1 MAECQSANARSVIA
15 QRHVFGTY
23 HSIQTQNMDYPTR
36 EEIRSLCTE
45 QSFERG
51 VNYYHQDRVTE
62 LDIDGGEIR
71 ATVRGSNYY
80 DVAIDL
86 VDDAVRSHCSCPY
99 DYAGDCK
106 HVVAVLLT
114 VDDRDTETVSDPER
128 DESVDIESLIEQTA
142 PEDLR
147 AFLHDIVAEDR
158 DIRDRFVAFVGED
171 TGKTVYDYKQ
181 EINRLFDD
189 AVSRRGMVEHDT
201 HIDFSQYTDLAET
214 HRERGHVETAA
225 DIYRAVS
232 EAIRENLDRVDDSS
246 GYYGR
251 ELERAIESYA
261 ETVAEQDLDHERK
274 RQYIQY
280 LCEEF
285 VGADYGFASD
295 DYDDALRTL
304 CTTDADLEY
313 WLKQLDAHVSG
324 VTLDEVLSGES
335 PSKADDQRNNT
346 EDSVDT
352 SDGSARD
359 DESTVHSERTGDVLY
374 VSDFTDGPL
383 STDDFTG
390 GAIDIEHLAVGTLK
404 LEYFVGDAFE
414 KLRVDEPTTVER
426 HTASVEPTESG
437 TTDTKISSSLQKR
450 RIFSTYVYILEEL
463 GDEGALS
470 QLYEGIYLES
480 KRFCE
485 EYARQLI
492 DEGNEDRAIE
502 VVESGIH
509 TFRSA
514 RSLRWL
520 AADLYEDRD
529 MDEYRTTLKQLFLD
543 HTEWAAYDD
552 LKSVCDDQEWRSI
565 YEEFERH
572 FERDDRK
579 DLVALYV
586 HDDDL
591 EKAFVQL
598 KENADLSSVHQYRD
612 PVATA
617 APVEYFELYRE
628 LLVPFAA
635 NDTGRR
641 HYRDIAD
648 HLEEMRGLVP
658 EARFEE
664 FVDFLKDKHS
674 NRPAFLD
681 ELEKAGF

>member
-1 MAECQSANARSVIA
+1 
-15 QRHVFGTY
+15 
-23 HSIQTQNMDYPTR
+23 MDYPTR

-51 VNYYHQDRVTE
+51 VNYYHQDRVKE

-80 DVAIDL
+80 DVALDL

-128 DESVDIESLIEQTA
+128 DETVDIESLIEQTA

-189 AVSRRGMVEHDT
+189 AVSRRGMIEHDT

-232 EAIRENLDRVDDSS
+232 EAVRENLDRVDDSS

-251 ELERAIESYA
+251 KLERAIESYA

-274 RQYIQY
+274 RPYIQY

-304 CTTDADLEY
+304 CTTDTDLEY

-437 TTDTKISSSLQKR
+437 TTDTKVSSSLQKR
-450 RIFSTYVYILEEL
+450 RIFSTHVYILEEL

-552 LKSVCDDQEWRSI
+552 LKSVCDDQEWQSI
-565 YEEFERH
+565 HEEFERH

-598 KENADLSSVHQYRD
+598 KENADLSSVRQHRD

-664 FVDFLKDKHS
+664 FVDFLIDKHS

>member
-1 MAECQSANARSVIA
+1 M
-15 QRHVFGTY
+15 
-23 HSIQTQNMDYPTR
+23 QTQDMDFPTR

-51 VNYYHQDRVTE
+51 VIYYHQERVQE
-62 LDIDGGEIR
+62 LRINRGEIR

-80 DVAIDL
+80 DVAIDI
-86 VDDAVRSHCSCPY
+86 VDDTVRSHCSCPY

-106 HVVAVLLT
+106 HIVAVLLA
-114 VDDRDTETVSDPER
+114 VDDRDTETVSDTDAER
-128 DESVDIESLIEQTA
+128 DGAVPEAVDIESLVEQTTA
-142 PEDLR
+142 EDLR
-147 AFLHDIVAEDR
+147 TFLLDIVADDQ

-181 EINRLFDD
+181 EIDRLFDD
-189 AVSRRGMVEHDT
+189 AISRRGMVEHDT

-214 HRERGHVETAA
+214 HRERDHVDTAT

-232 EAIRENLDRVDDSS
+232 EAIRENLNRVDDSS

-274 RQYIQY
+274 RPYIQC

-285 VGADYGFASD
+285 VGADHGFASGY
-295 DYDDALRTL
+295 YDDALRTI
-304 CTTDADLEY
+304 CTTDEDLEY
-313 WLKQLDAHVSG
+313 WLEQLNAHVSG
-324 VTLDEVLSGES
+324 VTLDAVLSGELS
-335 PSKADDQRNNT
+335 SKADDRRDGT

-352 SDGSARD
+352 SDGSARG
-359 DESTVHSERTGDVLY
+359 DESTGHTERTEDVLY

-390 GAIDIEHLAVGTLK
+390 GALDVEHLAIGTLK
-404 LEYFVGDAFE
+404 FEYFVCDAFE
-414 KLRVDEPTTVER
+414 ELRVDEPTTVEK

-450 RIFSTYVYILEEL
+450 RIFSTYVYILQEL
-463 GDEGALS
+463 AAEDALS
-470 QLYEGIYLES
+470 QLYEEIYLES
-480 KRFCE
+480 ERFCK
-485 EYARQLI
+485 EYARRLI

-502 VVESGIH
+502 VIEGGIH
-509 TFRSA
+509 TFRSP
-514 RSLRWL
+514 RNLRWL
-520 AADLYEDRD
+520 ATELYEDRD

-552 LKSVCDDQEWRSI
+552 LKSICDDQEWQSI
-565 YEEFERH
+565 YEEFERR
-572 FERDDRK
+572 FEQDDRK
-579 DLVALYV
+579 NLISLYV

-591 EKAFVQL
+591 EKAFAGL
-598 KENADLSSVHQYRD
+598 KETADLSSFRQYRD
-612 PVATA
+612 PVATT

-635 NDTGRR
+635 GDTGRR

-648 HLEEMRGLVP
+648 HLEEIQGLVP

-674 NRPAFLD
+674 NRPAFLA

>member
-1 MAECQSANARSVIA
+1 
-15 QRHVFGTY
+15 
-23 HSIQTQNMDYPTR
+23 MDYPTR
-36 EEIRSLCTE
+36 DEIRSLCTE

-51 VNYYHQDRVTE
+51 VNYYQQDRVQE

-71 ATVRGSNYY
+71 STVRGSNYY

-86 VDDAVRSHCSCPY
+86 VDDTVRSRCSCPY

-106 HVVAVLLT
+106 HVIAVLLA
-114 VDDRDTETVSDPER
+114 VDDRDTKTVIDPER
-128 DESVDIESLIEQTA
+128 DETVNIDSVIEQTA

-147 AFLHDIVAEDR
+147 AFLRDIVAEDR

-171 TGKTVYDYKQ
+171 TAKTVYDYKQ
-181 EINRLFDD
+181 EIDRLFDD

-214 HRERGHVETAA
+214 HRKRGHVQTAT

-251 ELERAIESYA
+251 EVERAIESYT
-261 ETVAEQDLDHERK
+261 ETIAEQDLGHERK
-274 RQYIQY
+274 RPYIQY

-295 DYDDALRTL
+295 YYDDALRTL

-313 WLKQLDAHVSG
+313 WLEQLDAHISG
-324 VTLDEVLSGES
+324 VTLDAVLSGES
-335 PSKADDQRNNT
+335 SSKADGRRDET

-352 SDGSARD
+352 AAGSASND
-359 DESTVHSERTGDVLY
+359 KSTIHSERTDDVLY

-383 STDDFTG
+383 STDEFTG
-390 GAIDIEHLAVGTLK
+390 GAIDVEHLAVGTLK
-404 LEYFVGDAFE
+404 LEYFVGDVFE
-414 KLRVDEPTTVER
+414 KLRIDEPTTVER

-437 TTDTKISSSLQKR
+437 TRDTNISSSLQKR

-463 GDEGALS
+463 GREDALS
-470 QLYEGIYLES
+470 QLYEEIYLES
-480 KRFCE
+480 KRFCKE
-485 EYARQLI
+485 HARQLV
-492 DEGNEDRAIE
+492 DEGNKDRAIE
-502 VVESGIH
+502 VVEDGIH
-509 TFRSA
+509 TFRSP
-514 RSLRWL
+514 RNLRWL
-520 AADLYEDRD
+520 AADLYEDRNV
-529 MDEYRTTLKQLFLD
+529 DEYRTTLKQLFLD

-552 LKSVCDDQEWRSI
+552 LKSVCDDQEWQSI

-591 EKAFVQL
+591 KKAFVEL
-598 KENADLSSVHQYRD
+598 KENADLSSVRQYRD
-612 PVATA
+612 PVAAT

-648 HLEEMRGLVP
+648 HLEEIQGLVP
-658 EARFEE
+658 EARFEG

>member
-1 MAECQSANARSVIA
+1 
-15 QRHVFGTY
+15 
-23 HSIQTQNMDYPTR
+23 MDYPTR
-36 EEIRSLCTE
+36 DEIRSLCTE

-51 VNYYHQDRVTE
+51 VNYYNQDRVQE

-86 VDDAVRSHCSCPY
+86 VDDAVRSRCSCPY

-128 DESVDIESLIEQTA
+128 DETVDIESLIEQTA

-147 AFLHDIVAEDR
+147 AFLRDIVAEDR

-181 EINRLFDD
+181 EIDRLFDD
-189 AVSRRGMVEHDT
+189 AISRRGMVEHDM

-214 HRERGHVETAA
+214 HRERGHVETAT

-232 EAIRENLDRVDDSS
+232 EGIRENLDRVDDSS
-246 GYYGR
+246 GHYGR

-274 RQYIQY
+274 RPYIQY

-295 DYDDALRTL
+295 YYDDALRTL
-304 CTTDADLEY
+304 CSTDTDLEY
-313 WLKQLDAHVSG
+313 WLEQLDAHVSG
-324 VTLDEVLSGES
+324 VTLGAVLSGES
-335 PSKADDQRNNT
+335 SSKADDRRDET
-346 EDSVDT
+346 EDSVET
-352 SDGSARD
+352 SHESARD
-359 DESTVHSERTGDVLY
+359 GESTVHSERTDDVLY

-390 GAIDIEHLAVGTLK
+390 GTIDIEHLAVGTLK

-414 KLRVDEPTTVER
+414 KLRIDEPTTVER
-426 HTASVEPTESG
+426 HTASVEPTESA
-437 TTDTKISSSLQKR
+437 TTDTKILSSLQKR

-463 GDEGALS
+463 GDEDALS
-470 QLYEGIYLES
+470 QLYEEIYLES
-480 KRFCE
+480 KRICE

-502 VVESGIH
+502 VVEGGIH

-520 AADLYEDRD
+520 AADLYEDQD
-529 MDEYRTTLKQLFLD
+529 MDEYRTTLKQLFLG

-552 LKSVCDDQEWRSI
+552 LKSVCDEQEWQSI

-572 FERDDRK
+572 FEREDRK
-579 DLVALYV
+579 NLVALYV

-591 EKAFVQL
+591 KKAFVKL
-598 KENADLSSVHQYRD
+598 KENADLSSVRKYRD
-612 PVATA
+612 PVATT

-648 HLEEMRGLVP
+648 HLEEMQGLVP

>member
-1 MAECQSANARSVIA
+1 M
-15 QRHVFGTY
+15 
-23 HSIQTQNMDYPTR
+23 QTQDMDFPTR

-51 VNYYHQDRVTE
+51 VIYYHQERVQE
-62 LDIDGGEIR
+62 LRINRGEIR

-80 DVAIDL
+80 DVAIDI
-86 VDDAVRSHCSCPY
+86 VDDTVRSHCSCPY

-106 HVVAVLLT
+106 HIVAVLLA
-114 VDDRDTETVSDPER
+114 VDDRDTETVSDTDAER
-128 DESVDIESLIEQTA
+128 DGAVPEAVDIESLVEQTTA
-142 PEDLR
+142 EDLR
-147 AFLHDIVAEDR
+147 TFLLDIVADDQ

-181 EINRLFDD
+181 EIDRLFDD
-189 AVSRRGMVEHDT
+189 AISRRGMVEHDT

-214 HRERGHVETAA
+214 HRERDHVDTAT

-232 EAIRENLDRVDDSS
+232 EAIRENLNRVDDSS

-251 ELERAIESYA
+251 ELGRAIESYA

-274 RQYIQY
+274 RPYIQC

-285 VGADYGFASD
+285 VGADHGFASGY
-295 DYDDALRTL
+295 YDDALRTI
-304 CTTDADLEY
+304 CTTDEDLEY
-313 WLKQLDAHVSG
+313 WLEQLNAHVSG
-324 VTLDEVLSGES
+324 VTLDAVLSGELS
-335 PSKADDQRNNT
+335 SKADDRRDGT

-352 SDGSARD
+352 SDGSARG
-359 DESTVHSERTGDVLY
+359 DESTGHTERTEDVLY

-390 GAIDIEHLAVGTLK
+390 GALDVEHLAIGTLK
-404 LEYFVGDAFE
+404 FEYFVCDAFE
-414 KLRVDEPTTVER
+414 ELRVDEPTTVEK

-450 RIFSTYVYILEEL
+450 RIFSTYVYILQEL
-463 GDEGALS
+463 AAEDALS
-470 QLYEGIYLES
+470 QLYEEIYLES
-480 KRFCE
+480 ERFCK
-485 EYARQLI
+485 EYARRLI

-502 VVESGIH
+502 VIEGGIH
-509 TFRSA
+509 TFRSP
-514 RSLRWL
+514 RNLRWL
-520 AADLYEDRD
+520 ATELYEDRD

-552 LKSVCDDQEWRSI
+552 LKSICDDQEWQSI
-565 YEEFERH
+565 YEEFERR
-572 FERDDRK
+572 FEQDDRK
-579 DLVALYV
+579 NLISLYV

-591 EKAFVQL
+591 EKAFAGL
-598 KENADLSSVHQYRD
+598 KETADLSSFRQYRD
-612 PVATA
+612 PVATT

-635 NDTGRR
+635 GDTGRR

-648 HLEEMRGLVP
+648 HLEEIQGLVP

-674 NRPAFLD
+674 NRPAFLA

>member
-1 MAECQSANARSVIA
+1 
-15 QRHVFGTY
+15 
-23 HSIQTQNMDYPTR
+23 MDYPTR
-36 EEIRSLCTE
+36 DEIRSLCTE

-51 VNYYHQDRVTE
+51 VNYYHQDRVQE

-86 VDDAVRSHCSCPY
+86 VDDAVRSRCSCPY

-114 VDDRDTETVSDPER
+114 VDDRDTETVSEPER
-128 DESVDIESLIEQTA
+128 DETVNIESLIEQTA
-142 PEDLR
+142 PENLR
-147 AFLHDIVAEDR
+147 AFLRDIVADDR

-171 TGKTVYDYKQ
+171 MGKTVYDYKQ
-181 EINRLFDD
+181 EIDQLFDD

-201 HIDFSQYTDLAET
+201 HIDFSKYTDLAET
-214 HRERGHVETAA
+214 HRERDHVETAA

-261 ETVAEQDLDHERK
+261 ETVAEQNLDHERK
-274 RQYIQY
+274 RSYIQY

-295 DYDDALRTL
+295 YYDDALRTL

-313 WLKQLDAHVSG
+313 WLEQLDAHMSG
-324 VTLDEVLSGES
+324 ITLDAVLSGES
-335 PSKADDQRNNT
+335 PSKADGRRNKT
-346 EDSVDT
+346 EDSVDI

-359 DESTVHSERTGDVLY
+359 DKSTVHSERADDVLY
-374 VSDFTDGPL
+374 ASDFTDGPL
-383 STDDFTG
+383 NTDHFTG
-390 GAIDIEHLAVGTLK
+390 GALDVEHLAVGTLQF
-404 LEYFVGDAFE
+404 EYFVGDAFE
-414 KLRVDEPTTVER
+414 ELRVDEPTTVEK

-437 TTDTKISSSLQKR
+437 TSDTEISSSLQKR

-463 GDEGALS
+463 GDEDALS
-470 QLYEGIYLES
+470 QLYEEIYLES
-480 KRFCE
+480 KRFCK
-485 EYARQLI
+485 EYARRLI

-502 VVESGIH
+502 AVEDGIH
-509 TFRSA
+509 TFRSP
-514 RSLRWL
+514 RELRWL
-520 AADLYEDRD
+520 AVEFYEDRD
-529 MDEYRTTLKQLFLD
+529 MDEYRATLKQLFLD

-552 LKSVCDDQEWRSI
+552 LKAVCDDQEWQSI
-565 YEEFERH
+565 YEEFERD
-572 FERDDRK
+572 FQRDDRK

-591 EKAFVQL
+591 ERALAEL
-598 KENADLSSVHQYRD
+598 KENADLSSVRQYRG
-612 PVATA
+612 PVATT
-617 APVEYFELYRE
+617 APVEYFDLYRE
-628 LLVPFAA
+628 RLVPFAA
-635 NDTGRR
+635 DDTGRR
-641 HYRDIAD
+641 HYRDVAD
-648 HLEEMRGLVP
+648 HLEEMQGLVP
-658 EARFEE
+658 EARFKE
-664 FVDFLKDKHS
+664 FIDFLKDKHS